1 MSVSYIISAVVLA
14 IVLTSIAFVLI
25 GKIEHKGRKINLNWL
40 ILMMLI
46 ASISILTMVLIYHG
60 QNDLTLEDTKE
71 AYNNGFEAGASSTQH
86 TYPSNEEVEEW
97 MSSTQ
102 EVIVSIHKDGS
113 DPTIHIIDQ
122 QGDEWILIADEVNK
136 NG

>member
-14 IVLTSIAFVLI
+14 SVLASILFVFI

-46 ASISILTMVLIYHG
+46 ATTSILTMVLIYHG
-60 QNDLTLEDTKE
+60 QNDITSEAIQNAYEQGVEDGKTSE
-71 AYNNGFEAGASSTQH
+71 HH

-102 EVIVSIHKDGS
+102 EVIVSTHKDGS

-122 QGDEWILIADEVNK
+122 QGDEWILIADEVNQ